1 MIDQSNTIGHIEYRR
16 SPAVTNAELNALF
29 AAAWVNHNTSDFRPI
44 LERSLAYVCAY
55 RGPDLV
61 GFVNLAWDGGVHAFL
76 LDTTVHP
83 VVRRQGIGRSLV
95 ERAVL
100 AARERGIEW
109 VHVDYEPHLREFY
122 RQCGFA
128 HTEAGL
134 IQLKP

>member
-1 MIDQSNTIGHIEYRR
+1 MADHFITIADIEYKL
-16 SPAVTNAELNALF
+16 SPAVSNVALNALF
-29 AAAWVNHNTSDFRPI
+29 AAAWPAHRSSDFQPI
-44 LERSLAYVCAY
+44 LRRSLVYVCAY
-55 RGPDLV
+55 HGQALL

-83 VVRRQGIGRSLV
+83 RVQRIGIGRSLV
-95 ERAVL
+95 DRAVA

-109 VHVDYEPHLREFY
+109 IHVDYESHLRTFY
-122 RQCGFA
+122 RQCGFG